1 MGRRKNGQGLIR
13 QRKDGRWEGRCVI
26 GYDEKGL
33 PITKNVLAKTKRE
46 TEEKLKAL
54 RESVEKPVVK
64 TSADMSFGEY
74 IELVSQLLRD
84 LDRRD
89 NETQIPKR
97 DL

>member
-13 QRKDGRWEGRCVI
+13 QRREGRCVI

-74 IELVSQLLRD
+74 IDYWYRNFCEISIAETTKLKYQ
-84 LDRRD
+84 
-89 NETQIPKR
+89 NEI
-97 DL
+97 